1 MIGDA
6 DLAADHGALAYRAA
20 AGDSRLRGDYGVL
33 ADLDVVSYLHEVV
46 DFYAGGD
53 LSGFERAAI
62 DGGVRADFHVVGN
75 FDSAD
80 LREFPV
86 AAFAEDVA
94 EAVAADDGAGMN
106 FDAIAES
113 RTGVE
118 RDARMQDAI
127 RADV

>member
-1 MIGDA
+1 MFAYVLLPEIPVCAAMTVCSPMRTLCA
-6 DLAADHGALAYRAA
+6 D
-20 AGDSRLRGDYGVL
+20 
-33 ADLDVVSYLHEVV
+33 LHEVV
-46 DFYAGGD
+46 DFYPGGD

-94 EAVAADDGAGMN
+94 EAVAADDGAGVN
-106 FDAIAES
+106 FDAIAEP
-113 RTGVE
+113 RAGVE
-118 RDARMQDAI
+118 RDARMQRCNSAPMCES
-127 RADV
+127 RPMKA